1 MVLALF
7 VFLAGLLLGT
17 LLNVLIIRLP
27 RERRLLGW
35 PRCTRTAEPLALWQ
49 LIPLAGWLLQRG
61 RAGDGRPLHWIYPL
75 VELMSGLSLLRLYQ
89 LYGISPAFFYLAFVC
104 AVLIVTGAID
114 WLHRFIYTFVI
125 LGAALVAIIAGP
137 LVGLNW
143 VNVMLG
149 ALIGGFCFALFYL
162 VARVLFPG
170 PGVPFGLG
178 DVYLA
183 VFIGAAVGLL
193 NLAPA
198 LFYGMLMAGIVS
210 AGILIARRTGR
221 PTPTYI
227 AYGTYLCLGTIFF
240 IAIGGMG

>member
-1 MVLALF
+1 MVPALF

-49 LIPLAGWLLQRG
+49 VIPLVGWLLQRG
-61 RAGDGRPLHWIYPL
+61 RASDGRPLHWIYPL
-75 VELMSGLSLLRLYQ
+75 VELISGLSLLRLYQ

-143 VNVMLG
+143 VNVVLG

-183 VFIGAAVGLL
+183 IFIGAAVGLL

-227 AYGTYLCLGTIFF
+227 AYGTYLCLGTILF